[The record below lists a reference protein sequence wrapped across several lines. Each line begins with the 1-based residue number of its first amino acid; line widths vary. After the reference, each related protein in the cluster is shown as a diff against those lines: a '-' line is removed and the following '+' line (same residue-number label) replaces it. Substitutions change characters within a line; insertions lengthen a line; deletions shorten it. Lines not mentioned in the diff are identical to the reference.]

1 MGEKSTTRELDIK
14 LAMAMGIAV
23 YFNEWDS
30 SQEIPLYIPS
40 GKPWKTHSLE
50 AKLLPNFYSN
60 YGAAFSLLDLF
71 KEMTAFKLE
80 RGMAL
85 WWWCGL
91 AFASGVS
98 VKGEGETAPIAIC
111 NVVSAGLE
119 VYPVVSLETLTREQL
134 LVACQKRRLKGWDE
148 HTPRQKL
155 IQLLSPV
162 ESTDIS

>member
-1 MGEKSTTRELDIK
+1 MGEKSSTRELDIK
-14 LAMAMGIAV
+14 LAAAMGMAV
-23 YFNEWDS
+23 YFNEWDT

-80 RGMAL
+80 RGMAP

-98 VKGEGETAPIAIC
+98 VKGEGEAAPIAIC

-119 VYPVVSLETLTREQL
+119 VYPVVSLQTLSREQL
-134 LVACQKRRLKGWDE
+134 LLACQKRRLKGWDE
-148 HTPRQKL
+148 HTSRQAL
-155 IQLLSPV
+155 IQLLSPL
-162 ESTDIS
+162 ESTDVI